1 MRGQAEPT
9 WIPYYLSNPMMN
21 NVASQHT
28 RDPRQCAPTNEL
40 NFCDNGM
47 VFFWDI
53 LISQGYGGIT
63 HLHSAT
69 TGIKLY
75 MIKPLNMSFSVLSY
89 TVIRAIDTWFCQHM
103 KLQCGG
109 VWWQWW
115 RAPAPPPALVPTKLG
130 TTDQWEAATSGE
142 CSLTLHHGH
151 HTTASHSLA
160 SLAPA
165 SPRHEDQDIDTRHH
179 HHHPPRPDKEQEGP
193 GPLYCEVF

>member
-1 MRGQAEPT
+1 MGRGRSGGRSRSGGCDDARPSRT
-9 WIPYYLSNPMMN
+9 NMDTILSNPMMN

-28 RDPRQCAPTNEL
+28 KDPRQCAPTNKL
-40 NFCDNGM
+40 HFCDNGM

-103 KLQCGG
+103 KLQRGG

-115 RAPAPPPALVPTKLG
+115 LAPAPPPALVPTKLG

-142 CSLTLHHGH
+142 CSLTLPPWSPHHSQSQPRQPRPGI
-151 HTTASHSLA
+151 
-160 SLAPA
+160 A
-165 SPRHEDQDIDTRHH
+165 SP
-179 HHHPPRPDKEQEGP
+179 
-193 GPLYCEVF
+193 